1 MTLYSDCMD
10 ALRKV
15 GHLPEVTV
23 ANVIAQEEK
32 INAQEEKIIA
42 LADENE
48 ALKKKIAELEAQQK

>member
-32 INAQEEKIIA
+32 INA
-42 LADENE
+42 LTDENE
-48 ALKKKIAELEAQQK
+48 ALKKKIAELEA

>member
-23 ANVIAQEEK
+23 TNVIAQEEK
-32 INAQEEKIIA
+32 INAQAEEI
-42 LADENE
+42 D
-48 ALKKKIAELEAQQK
+48 ALKKKIAELEAQQN